1 MRKKELRATIEEL
14 RFELAQERELAR
26 AQTKRLNEARME
38 LVMLQEAMPTLV
50 DTTAPQVSAV
60 VQPSVPQVHADAV
73 DGQAPPGSSAAP
85 KVCPDCAEEVRAEA
99 RKCRYCGHR
108 FEGAWPARL
117 GAASGT

>member
-14 RFELAQERELAR
+14 RVELAQERELAR

-50 DTTAPQVSAV
+50 DTTAATQVSAV
-60 VQPSVPQVHADAV
+60 PQVPQVPEREEPERSD
-73 DGQAPPGSSAAP
+73 QTSRP
-85 KVCPDCAEEVRAEA
+85 KVCPECAEEVRAEA